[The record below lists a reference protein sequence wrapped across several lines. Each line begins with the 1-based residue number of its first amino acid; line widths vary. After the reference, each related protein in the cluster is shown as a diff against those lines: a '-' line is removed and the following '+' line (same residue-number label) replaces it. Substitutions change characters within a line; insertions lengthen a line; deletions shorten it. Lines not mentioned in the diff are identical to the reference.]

1 MSIESEEIFTYIS
14 MPNNI
19 GIFGIPKIK
28 AELNEEYATIT
39 IKTNQS
45 TFIIVMDING
55 MIQLK
60 NSLIS
65 ANDLYIKN
73 FKSKE

>member
-1 MSIESEEIFTYIS
+1 MSIEAEEIFTYIS

-19 GIFGIPKIK
+19 GIFGIPKCK
-28 AELNEEYATIT
+28 AELNEKYATIT

-65 ANDLYIKN
+65 ANDLYHKN